1 MNAASDLQVGRIRP
15 DGTRPVTGTDAA
27 GLLLRGEVGPEPS
40 EPAHPPRALVPEQ
53 IARLAGLAGR
63 APSVHNTQPWRLRV
77 TGATVDL
84 LADPARQLREVD
96 PAGREMLISCG
107 AALFGVRIGL
117 RALGLVPTIDLLP
130 AGGQPHLVARVRV
143 AGQAAISRHESELV
157 AAAYHRH
164 THRGWFDP
172 GEVPARLV
180 DGLRADASSEGVELV
195 VLRDPE
201 QVLRLAELVRIAA
214 GAQAAVPQIA
224 AELHNWM
231 RPPGS
236 AERDGIPASARASAP
251 VATAATAGPDTRGW
265 LPQRDFGEPGT
276 ELAGGSAPPVTAIL
290 TSSGDTPAD
299 WIRAGQAL
307 HRILL
312 HAATRWVFASLQT
325 QPLELAP
332 VRAELAARLQI
343 AGYPQMILQLGRS
356 NTAGPTP
363 RRPVV
368 EILA

>member
-1 MNAASDLQVGRIRP
+1 MSTASDLQVGRIRP
-15 DGTRPVTGTDAA
+15 DGTRPVTGTDAG
-27 GLLLRGEVGPEPS
+27 GLLLRGEVGPEPY
-40 EPAHPPRALVPEQ
+40 EPAQPPKALLPEQ
-53 IARLAGLAGR
+53 IARLAGIAGR

-84 LADPARQLREVD
+84 LTDPARQLRQID

-107 AALFGVRIGL
+107 AALFGVRLGL
-117 RALGLVPTIDLLP
+117 RALGLLPVTDLLP
-130 AGGQPHLVARVRV
+130 EGSQPHLVARVRV
-143 AGQAAISRHESELV
+143 AGQAAISRHESELLT
-157 AAAYHRH
+157 AAYHRH

-180 DGLRADASSEGVELV
+180 DGLRADASSEGAELV
-195 VLRDPE
+195 VLSDPE
-201 QVLRLAELVRIAA
+201 QVLWLAELVRAA
-214 GAQAAVPQIA
+214 ARAQTAAPQIA

-236 AERDGIPASARASAP
+236 AERDGIPASARESATS
-251 VATAATAGPDTRGW
+251 ATAATAGADTGVR

-290 TSSGDTPAD
+290 TTSGDTPAD

-325 QPLELAP
+325 QPLEVAP
-332 VRAELAARLQI
+332 LRTELAARLQL
-343 AGYPQMILQLGRS
+343 AGQPQMILQLGRS
-356 NTAGPTP
+356 NTAGVTP
-363 RRPVV
+363 RRAAV